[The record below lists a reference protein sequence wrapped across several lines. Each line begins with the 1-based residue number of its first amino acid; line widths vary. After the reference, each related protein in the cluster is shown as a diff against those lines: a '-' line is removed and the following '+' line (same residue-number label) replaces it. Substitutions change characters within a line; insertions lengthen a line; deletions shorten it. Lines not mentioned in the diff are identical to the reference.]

1 MAALRGRLLS
11 GVSPTYASRL
21 PCFARTRPIDSALS
35 KARLPPSTCG
45 EVAEWL
51 KAPHSK
57 FVYCRRAP
65 SRCIPERPDPWAFLE
80 CPSVPHPF
88 LSRFVPRRSVA
99 ISVAKGRDLFCLK
112 DCARKSVGTRLDPNR
127 GSSRCPRPGKNFEQF
142 AAHDQA
148 REPWR
153 FICSGRTAWSRVAP
167 RLADSRCS
175 RLGHVDPRPHRPNA
189 GQAVDRHRQGPA
201 TKPKLKY
208 CGNNRLLACSCAA
221 PVTLNHGMPPMGPPQ
236 WRPLLFRDWCGVMRI
251 QDGHWLD
258 HDFIALAV
266 LVIGI
271 GIVML
276 VALSF

>member
-153 FICSGRTAWSRVAP
+153 FICSGRMRGPVSRHV
-167 RLADSRCS
+167 SRI
-175 RLGHVDPRPHRPNA
+175 R
-189 GQAVDRHRQGPA
+189 
-201 TKPKLKY
+201 
-208 CGNNRLLACSCAA
+208 AA
-221 PVTLNHGMPPMGPPQ
+221 RALVTLIPARIAPMP
-236 WRPLLFRDWCGVMRI
+236 DK
-251 QDGHWLD
+251 
-258 HDFIALAV
+258 
-266 LVIGI
+266 
-271 GIVML
+271 
-276 VALSF
+276 LSIDTGKGQPRNPN